1 MRHNHW
7 PPCWTMSCT
16 LSGLSPYPSCGD
28 QSVCWDRSSKT
39 IIPTCWA
46 GSPRSSAES
55 RTAGAH
61 ATAFPLPG
69 RRQSFCAAICT
80 PPHNRRNYLK
90 QTPHSH
96 RRRTRPLL
104 LLPSSPGS
112 RHPPKGTSGKSS
124 DKQRGHCK
132 KMKINRLARIK
143 KAKFPVIAKHLPR
156 HRRRWRKLWTEKAQ
170 ACPLMKENASQNN
183 SKPA

>member
-55 RTAGAH
+55 RTAGAP
-61 ATAFPLPG
+61 ATAFPFQGGGNPFARLFALPHTTG
-69 RRQSFCAAICT
+69 
-80 PPHNRRNYLK
+80 
-90 QTPHSH
+90 
-96 RRRTRPLL
+96 
-104 LLPSSPGS
+104 
-112 RHPPKGTSGKSS
+112 GT
-124 DKQRGHCK
+124 
-132 KMKINRLARIK
+132 
-143 KAKFPVIAKHLPR
+143 
-156 HRRRWRKLWTEKAQ
+156 T
-170 ACPLMKENASQNN
+170 
-183 SKPA
+183 